1 MDEISA
7 ISRIRHFHTFQK
19 GEGGLPSIESFEIE
33 VSEEEVELLK
43 NLISQKE
50 VITEELSAKSGSS
63 LARQYVVSK
72 NLNIPWAFTLRKRTR
87 TIELLNTTQ
96 ASNREFFSIYTRDE
110 LLQSGFSDTSLLH
123 IEKFRDDI
131 EILLHSMQA

>member
-1 MDEISA
+1 MSHI
-7 ISRIRHFHTFQK
+7 HTFQK
-19 GEGGLPSIESFEIE
+19 GEGGLPTTESFEIE
-33 VSEEEVELLK
+33 VSEEEVDLLK
-43 NLISQKE
+43 DLISQKD
-50 VITEELSAKSGSS
+50 VITEELSAHSGSS

-72 NLNIPWAFTLRKRTR
+72 NLSIPWAFTLKNRTR

-96 ASNREFFSIYTRDE
+96 ASNNEFFNTYRREE

-131 EILLHSMQA
+131 GILLRSMQA